1 MIYKKDTFGNEL
13 NIGDTVITSLPIFG
27 NIYYRKGVITKE
39 SKKVIEKVND
49 ELVEVQKFEIVFH
62 EFSKTMNPMHIV
74 KKSVIKC
81 INLIKM

>member
-13 NIGDTVITSLPIFG
+13 NIGDTVVTYLPVFG
-27 NIYYRKGVITKE
+27 DIYYRKGVITKE

-62 EFSKTMNPMHIV
+62 EFSKTMNPTYIV

-81 INLIKM
+81 INLIKI